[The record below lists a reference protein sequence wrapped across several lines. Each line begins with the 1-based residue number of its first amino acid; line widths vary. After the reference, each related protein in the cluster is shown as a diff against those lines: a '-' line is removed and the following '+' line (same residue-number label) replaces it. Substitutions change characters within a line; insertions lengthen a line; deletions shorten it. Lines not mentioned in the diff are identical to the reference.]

1 MKINKNYFSYL
12 FKSKELAWI
21 FIAGIY
27 TALSL
32 SPFLYNRGTS
42 QTERFV
48 YSLQYASMFS
58 LCLAFVLPIF
68 LFSFVHRKRSVDQIF
83 SLPLRRSELLV
94 TTIVF
99 MLLVCIVPYILVTIL
114 SCIFSSFATV
124 SYITALLSLLHLILG
139 VTVLLCV
146 NTAVYLFSNNII
158 DGIIILAAYACLPL
172 CYITTLYAF
181 TEKMLISNTL
191 PSFLNIGSYLSPFLL
206 AYSNQMQL
214 TYKLSPTDYQYVY
227 NSIQVIDMIVLV
239 VYFIVSLYFL
249 KKHFIH
255 RKVER
260 AEGISNNVESYPF
273 IINFYLFFSL
283 IYIAFASI
291 KNSLDIYVILY
302 ILLFAIYLV
311 AICIYKRKI
320 KFYIKNIVL
329 FFIVA
334 IVSFAGARFI
344 FKNEAFGL
352 PYKYKETNNV
362 IYRYNAYNMKSDLS
376 RADVTYAD
384 DTYYIGSDIT
394 VFFTFT
400 PTKANMK
407 IKEYQ
412 DVYQIIDNYRNA
424 CIKEWFSSTEADD
437 TYTVTTL
444 EVDGKNDFYY
454 RSKNTLSLEDLETI
468 SKVEHVHVET
478 YDEGSGNTSVYDLA
492 DYLSGGDP
500 IG

>member
-32 SPFLYNRGTS
+32 SPFLYNRGTA

-99 MLLVCIVPYILVTIL
+99 MLLVCISPYILVTIL
-114 SCIFSSFATV
+114 SCIFSSFTSV
-124 SYITALLSLLHLILG
+124 SYIAVLLSLFHLILG

-146 NTAVYLFSNNII
+146 NTAIYLFSNNII
-158 DGIIILAAYACLPL
+158 DGIIILAAYTCLPL

-191 PSFLNIGSYLSPFLL
+191 PFMSISSYLSPFLL

-214 TYKLSPTDYQYVY
+214 TYTLSPSDFQYVS
-227 NSIQVIDMIVLV
+227 NSIQIIDMIVLV

-249 KKHFIH
+249 KKHFIN

-283 IYIAFASI
+283 IYIAFSSI

-329 FFIVA
+329 YFIVA
-334 IVSFAGARFI
+334 IVSFTGSRFI

-352 PYKYKETNNV
+352 PYKYKETSNV

-376 RADVTYAD
+376 GPDVTYTD
-384 DTYYIGSDIT
+384 DAYYIGSDIT
-394 VFFTFT
+394 VFFTFE

-407 IKEYQ
+407 TEKYQ
-412 DVYQIIDNYRNA
+412 EVYQIIDNYRNA

-437 TYTVTTL
+437 AYTVTTL

-454 RSKNTLSLEDLETI
+454 RSKNTIPLEDLETI
-468 SKVEHVHVET
+468 SKVTHVHVET

-492 DYLSGGDP
+492 DYLSGGNP